1 MKPHRY
7 NPQVVVSGAGVTD
20 EKISTVGKILILQ
33 AFIIIAISSGFAVI
47 SGLQTA
53 KSPFLGGVAA
63 FIPNLYFVLRIIR
76 VSGQGAKK
84 IVNSFY
90 AGESG
95 KLILTAV
102 LFFLIFQIPNIN
114 ILTLLL
120 GYIAALSVF
129 WFALI
134 MR

>member
-1 MKPHRY
+1 MK
-7 NPQVVVSGAGVTD
+7 D
-20 EKISTVGKILILQ
+20 EKISTVEKILILQ
-33 AFIIIAISSGFAVI
+33 AFIIIAISSGFAVV
-47 SGLQTA
+47 SGLQSA
-53 KSPFLGGVAA
+53 KSPFLGALAA
-63 FIPNLYFVLRIIR
+63 FIPNLYFALRILR
-76 VSGQGAKK
+76 TSGQGAKK

-102 LFFLIFQIPNIN
+102 LFYLIFQIPNIN

-120 GYIAALSVF
+120 GYIAVLSVF